1 MFTVIMVLVV
11 LGGIGAVFGFILA
24 FANRKFAMEVNP
36 LIHEVEDIL
45 PKGQCGAC
53 GYAGC
58 AAYAEAVVMK
68 DDVPPNLC
76 VPGKD
81 AVAKLVAEIT
91 GKKAEEVEPRIA
103 HVRCKGTSEKAAL
116 SYKYKGVHDCKAASL
131 IQGGPKGCKHGCIG
145 FGTCVSSCPF
155 GAMTMGE
162 NGLPVVN
169 RKKCTGC
176 GKCEESCPKNVIQMI
191 SINARVKV
199 DCNSKDKGAIVR
211 KLCSAACIG
220 CGLCAKNCSYGAIQ
234 VQNNLAVVDQK
245 ICAEKCSEATCLAK
259 CPTGAIKVANELIAN
274 KNSDTVKVT
283 I

>member
-11 LGGIGAVFGFILA
+11 LGGIGTVFGLILA
-24 FANRKFAMEVNP
+24 FANKKFSMEVNP

-58 AAYAEAVVMK
+58 AAYAEAVVLNK
-68 DDVPPNLC
+68 EVAPNLC

-81 AVAKLVAEIT
+81 AVAQLVAEIT

-103 HVRCKGTSEKAAL
+103 HVRCKGTANKAIL
-116 SYKYKGVHDCKAASL
+116 SFNYEGVKDCMAASL
-131 IQGGPKGCKHGCIG
+131 IQGGPKGCKYGCIG

-169 RKKCTGC
+169 KSKCTGC
-176 GKCEESCPKNVIQMI
+176 RKCEESCPKGVIQMI
-191 SINARVKV
+191 PINAHVKV
-199 DCNSKDKGAIVR
+199 DCNSKDKGAIAR
-211 KLCSAACIG
+211 KLCSTACIG
-220 CGLCAKNCSYGAIQ
+220 CGLCAKNCSYGAIK
-234 VQNNLAVVDQK
+234 VENNIAVVDNK
-245 ICAEKCSEATCLAK
+245 ICAEKCNDTTCIAK
-259 CPTGAIKVANELIAN
+259 CPTGAIKVYI
-274 KNSDTVKVT
+274 
-283 I
+283 